1 VRSQVPLPPLPP
13 TKEKL
18 KINVR
23 GRNPIQRRDF
33 VAAALDFYV
42 DGAIL
47 PAVDPD
53 VVENVVGGVTRRFGV
68 ATPKIDKK
76 LLAEFGVFVDTW
88 LKRNLVP
95 LEPGTDLS
103 VFSWLQ
109 KTHYPEWRR
118 KQLDDTWKRN
128 NQTIPHW
135 QSIRERM
142 ARCTSFIKREWYS
155 AYKEARCINS
165 RSDWFKCATG
175 PAIHAIEEVVYATI
189 PEFIKHVPVADR
201 PVLIKSIYL
210 PGVKVFTSDHT
221 SFEAHLS
228 SEFMQKCE
236 LRLYDYMLQNV
247 EHGRRI
253 SKLLTTSLA
262 GINHCR
268 FFDRWQPVDVSLP
281 GTRMSGDMCTSLG
294 NGFSNLML
302 MLFVCS
308 KKGASCK
315 GFVEGDDGVF
325 SVTGN
330 VPVRE
335 DFMPLGFNIKI
346 REDPDPY
353 VADFCGNVFDPDDLV
368 NVPDVLKQLV
378 KFGWSMSEFRFG
390 TPKQRSAL
398 LRAKAL
404 SALSSWAGCPVLQEL
419 SLYVLR
425 HIGSEGPVIY
435 DDSWARDHTN
445 ITVKPRPVGIKTREL
460 LERKYGLAVHTQ
472 LQIEKW
478 IKQQTRLCPMPSEL
492 LTVPPCWTSE
502 WSRVQTH
509 DLGQLRFCRRQVRD
523 V

>member
-1 VRSQVPLPPLPP
+1 MPLPPLPP
-13 TKEKL
+13 VKEQL
-18 KINVR
+18 CIEER
-23 GRNPIQRRDF
+23 GKCPRQRRDF

-47 PAVDPD
+47 PAPDPD
-53 VVENVVGGVTRRFGV
+53 VIENVVGGVSKRFGV
-68 ATPKIDKK
+68 ATPQIDIKMMK
-76 LLAEFGVFVDTW
+76 EFGNFVDRW
-88 LKRNLVP
+88 LRVNLVP
-95 LEPGTDLS
+95 LAPGIDMS
-103 VFSWLQ
+103 VSSWLL

-118 KQLDDTWKRN
+118 KQLASNWDRHY
-128 NQTIPHW
+128 QTIPRW
-135 QSIRERM
+135 QTVRERM

-175 PAIHAIEEVVYATI
+175 PAIHCIEEVVYATV

-201 PVLIKSIYL
+201 PAVIQSLYL

-228 SEFMQKCE
+228 SSFMQNCE
-236 LRLYDYMLQNV
+236 LKLYDYMLQNV
-247 EHGRRI
+247 EYGKRI
-253 SKLLTTSLA
+253 SRLLRASLA
-262 GINHCR
+262 GINRCR

-302 MLFVCS
+302 MLFVCG
-308 KKGASCK
+308 KKGATCK

-325 SVTGN
+325 AVTGP
-330 VPVRE
+330 VPTHE
-335 DFMPLGFNIKI
+335 DFEVLGFNIKI

-353 VADFCGNVFDPDDLV
+353 VADFCGNVFDPIDLV

-390 TPKQRSAL
+390 TTSQRSAL

-404 SALSSWAGCPVLQEL
+404 SALSSWAGCPVLQEVA
-419 SLYVLR
+419 LYVLR
-425 HIGSEGPVIY
+425 FLGNGRVIFE
-435 DDSWARDHTN
+435 DNWVREHTN
-445 ITVKPRPVGIKTREL
+445 ITVKARPVGIRTREL
-460 LERKYGLAVHTQ
+460 LQRKYGLPIYTQ
-472 LQIEKW
+472 LHIEEW
-478 IKQQTRLCPMPSEL
+478 CRTQNSLRPMPLGIIE
-492 LTVPPCWTSE
+492 VPAPWVSE
-502 WSRVQTH
+502 WNRVQTH
-509 DLGQLRFCRRQVRD
+509 DLGHLRYNRRLVRD